1 MYCARLFLFTGLLLV
16 AAGASAFESDVHFGL
31 TQWLAL
37 QAGFDDES
45 AITIAT
51 GDQRVDSGDMQFI
64 ELVLMYACVRQ
75 EDLGSKLTAEHH
87 YPTAGMV
94 PGTPEARLVVAG
106 GDAARKAAL
115 EIIKVPAKQAN

>member
-1 MYCARLFLFTGLLLV
+1 MNSTRLFLFAGLLLV

-37 QAGFDDES
+37 QAGFDEES
-45 AITIAT
+45 AATIAT
-51 GDQRVDSGDMQFI
+51 GDLRVDSGDMQFI
-64 ELVLMYACVRQ
+64 ELVLMYACLRQ

-94 PGTPEARLVVAG
+94 PGTPETRLVVAG
-106 GDAARKAAL
+106 GDAAKKASVT
-115 EIIKVPAKQAN
+115 IIKVPANQ